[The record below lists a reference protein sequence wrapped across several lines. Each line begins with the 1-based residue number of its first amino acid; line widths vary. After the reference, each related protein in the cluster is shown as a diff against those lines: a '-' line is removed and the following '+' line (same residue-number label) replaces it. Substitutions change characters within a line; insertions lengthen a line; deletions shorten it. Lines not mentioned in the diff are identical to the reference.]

1 MQQVLLLHK
10 LSYKNF
16 FDNTVTSTSCLLC
29 VSGTE
34 YSPPLGKMLMEDMSF
49 VLLTAGT
56 RHRDAP

>member
-16 FDNTVTSTSCLLC
+16 LDNTVTSTSCLLY
-29 VSGTE
+29 VSATE
-34 YSPPLGKMLMEDMSF
+34 YSPPLGKMLMKDMSF

-56 RHRDAP
+56 RHRGAP